1 MTTLSDILDV
11 GLLEKAIK
19 EKLVKVVKHPT
30 LPLRIYN
37 YTPQAQYK
45 NEWTTE
51 VMASRGLIV
60 GPDNEII
67 ARGPSKFFN
76 YGQPGAPEV
85 SLDQHVTITR
95 KEDGSLGIGWYY
107 DGHYGVATRGSF
119 TSDQAIHATALLS
132 ENDKQKIKFYSERH
146 NFTEIF
152 EIVYPDNRIV
162 VDYGNLDKLIRLGQV
177 DNYSGLIARRNLGI
191 LFDSEQ
197 VLNSLRV
204 PFSKVLEMPIPDDEE
219 GYVLDIIED
228 GRVTGHI
235 KLKGERYKHLHAA
248 IYGLSA
254 RKIWEYFCEGEDA
267 ALEFIADLPDELQP
281 WANNILERLRLEYF
295 ALREYIASAVTV
307 VRRVV
312 SARNVRTNIR
322 KELALTIKSKYPSFS
337 GPIFAMHDG
346 NMDRV
351 HEWILARIKPGH
363 ELFRSV
369 NEDAN

>member
-37 YTPQAQYK
+37 YTPIAQYK

-51 VMASRGLIV
+51 VMASRGLII
-60 GPDNEII
+60 GPDDEII

-85 SLDQHVTITR
+85 SLDQQVIVSR

-119 TSDQAIHATALLS
+119 MSDQAIHATALLS
-132 ENDKQKIKFYSERH
+132 DNDKQKIKFYSEQH
-146 NFTEIF
+146 NRTEIF

-162 VDYGNLDKLIRLGQV
+162 LDYGDLDKLIHLGQV
-177 DNYSGLIARRNLGI
+177 DNGSGFISHRNLGI
-191 LFDSEQ
+191 LFDSER
-197 VLNSLRV
+197 VLNSLNV
-204 PFSKVLEMPIPDDEE
+204 PFRDALELSIPDDEE
-219 GYVLDIIED
+219 GYVVDIISD

-267 ALEFIADLPDELQP
+267 TLEFIADLPDELQP
-281 WANNILERLRLEYF
+281 WASSIHERLRLEF
-295 ALREYIASAVTV
+295 STLLSFVEVALADVKGTVSKYNPSAG
-307 VRRVV
+307 
-312 SARNVRTNIR
+312 R
-322 KELALTIKSKYPSFS
+322 KELALCIKSKYPNLA
-337 GPIFAMHDG
+337 GPIFAAFDG
-346 NMDRV
+346 HNERV
-351 HEWILARIKPGH
+351 TEWILKEIKPGH
-363 ELFRSV
+363 ELFRTV
-369 NEDAN
+369 DEDAN

>member
-19 EKLVKVVKHPT
+19 EKFVKVVKHPT

-60 GPDNEII
+60 GPNDEII
-67 ARGPSKFFN
+67 ARDPSKFFN

-85 SLDQHVTITR
+85 GLDQYVTITR

-119 TSDQAIHATALLS
+119 TSDQAMHATALLS
-132 ENDKQKIKFYSERH
+132 ENDKQKIRFYHEQH
-146 NFTEIF
+146 NRTEIF

-162 VDYGNLDKLIRLGQV
+162 VDYGDLDKLIRLGQV
-177 DNYSGLIARRNLGI
+177 DNHSGLISHRNLGI

-197 VLNSLRV
+197 VLNSSV

-219 GYVLDIIED
+219 GYVLDIVED
-228 GRVTGHI
+228 GHVTGHV

-254 RKIWEYFCEGEDA
+254 RKIWEYFSESEDA

-281 WANNILERLRLEYF
+281 WANSIFERLRLEYASLLTTVDV
-295 ALREYIASAVTV
+295 ALIDVRAIAS
-307 VRRVV
+307 V
-312 SARNVRTNIR
+312 SGARTNIR
-322 KELALTIKSKYPSFS
+322 KELALTIKSKYPKLS

-351 HEWILARIKPGH
+351 REWILSEIKPGH
-363 ELFRSV
+363 ELFRTID
-369 NEDAN
+369 EDAN